1 MFWHHFPMKIHLLT
15 KLVPAT
21 FVAAGLFIGCGGD
34 HDHDHDHD
42 GHDHD
47 SDGKDKTSSAGG
59 GDYALTTC
67 LVSGE
72 DLESM
77 GGAFI
82 HKHEGVTVKFCCEGC
97 VEDFE
102 KDPEKFIA
110 KLEAAKNGEL
120 PKPAQEKPETEPE
133 NKENKNS
140 EVEKPGETKPKDSE
154 GEGKKPAEQGDGEK
168 E

>member
-1 MFWHHFPMKIHLLT
+1 MKIHLLT

-110 KLEAAKNGEL
+110 KLDDARGVTGQLPEPAK
-120 PKPAQEKPETEPE
+120 EKPEANPEGKEKKNTEDD
-133 NKENKNS
+133 
-140 EVEKPGETKPKDSE
+140 KPAETKPKDSE

-168 E
+168 K

>member
-1 MFWHHFPMKIHLLT
+1 MKIHLLT

-97 VEDFE
+97 VED
-102 KDPEKFIA
+102 
-110 KLEAAKNGEL
+110 
-120 PKPAQEKPETEPE
+120 
-133 NKENKNS
+133 
-140 EVEKPGETKPKDSE
+140 
-154 GEGKKPAEQGDGEK
+154 
-168 E
+168 

>member
-1 MFWHHFPMKIHLLT
+1 MLRHYFPMKIHLLT

-34 HDHDHDHD
+34 HDHD
-42 GHDHD
+42 GHDHNG
-47 SDGKDKTSSAGG
+47 DGKDKTSSAGG

-110 KLEAAKNGEL
+110 KLDAAKNGQL
-120 PKPAQEKPETEPE
+120 PKPAKEKPETEPE
-133 NKENKNS
+133 NTEKNNS
-140 EVEKPGETKPKDSE
+140 EIEKPAETKPKDSE
-154 GEGKKPAEQGDGEK
+154 GEGKTPAGQGGGEK
-168 E
+168 K